1 VPPPEDDPQDPF
13 RLGDDPGW
21 RPGHRDGRQDGLVA
35 MRMVFL
41 AICSG
46 LLLVGVAVGVLA
58 ADADRADG
66 SVSPWIAA
74 AGVTVVGVVGLLFVR
89 FVPLRLD
96 CSDELVLAGSWRS
109 RFLGRVAAAE
119 MAALAG
125 FVAYVVTG
133 TPALYPLGLVFSALG
148 LAYAGPF
155 RATLV
160 RDQEQLALEECA
172 IALVPALRHAVTR
185 DRG

>member
-1 VPPPEDDPQDPF
+1 MPAQDDDPKDPF

-21 RPGHRDGRQDGLVA
+21 RPGHRDGRPDGLVA
-35 MRMVFL
+35 LRMTFL
-41 AICSG
+41 AVCSG
-46 LLLVGVAVGVLA
+46 LLVVGVVVGVLA

-66 SVSPWIAA
+66 SVSPWVAA
-74 AGVTVVGVVGLLFVR
+74 AAVAGVGVLGLLAVR
-89 FVPLRLD
+89 FLPLRLD

-119 MAALAG
+119 VAALAG
-125 FVAYVVTG
+125 FVAYVLTG

-155 RATLV
+155 RATLI